1 MSSLMIQTKRGMFLV
16 IYYSKF
22 NADLIINDEY
32 HARYLH
38 QMNSSLNYYNRKKIL
53 KNHYS
58 TCIDDSISPTYH

>member
-22 NADLIINDEY
+22 NADLTINDEY
-32 HARYLH
+32 HARNLH
-38 QMNSSLNYYNRKKIL
+38 QMNSSLNYYNKKKIF

-58 TCIDDSISPTYH
+58 TCIDDSISLTYH